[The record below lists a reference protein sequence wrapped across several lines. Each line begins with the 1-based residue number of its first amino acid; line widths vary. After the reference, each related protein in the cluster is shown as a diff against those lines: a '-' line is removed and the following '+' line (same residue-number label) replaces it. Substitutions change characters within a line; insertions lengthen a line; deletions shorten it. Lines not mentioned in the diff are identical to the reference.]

1 MKPTIT
7 VLGLML
13 TPLWAQSPLSL
24 RDAVRAALANNKS
37 LVASAAG
44 EKAAEERIAQ
54 AQSGRLPKV
63 NFSESFT
70 RSDNPV
76 FVFGTLLTQQ
86 RFGPG
91 NFEINALNRPDAI
104 NNFQSMVTVDQPLWD
119 AGQTRSEERRVGQE
133 CR

>member
-91 NFEINALNRPDAI
+91 NFEINASPK
-104 NNFQSMVTVDQPLWD
+104 
-119 AGQTRSEERRVGQE
+119 
-133 CR
+133 